1 VPPSTA
7 WPPILRVRR
16 AAWASEP
23 ASAFARFCVNTK
35 TMKKRR
41 RKPGRPRTGHDPMVG
56 FRLPRKM
63 LKKIAKVADAL
74 SADRSTAIRSIL
86 EAGLD
91 SGRVIGLLRSGKGR
105 GWTGEIAMGIM
116 AQFKASKAAEHATRA
131 APAKRPQAEIKAL
144 RAAEDAVDRLSRIG
158 DRLALKQAHK
168 PSKSEATWIEPKPP
182 APSVEPIPKPTKLV
196 VRKAHPRPLQKEN

>member
-1 VPPSTA
+1 
-7 WPPILRVRR
+7 
-16 AAWASEP
+16 
-23 ASAFARFCVNTK
+23 
-35 TMKKRR
+35 
-41 RKPGRPRTGHDPMVG
+41 MVG
-56 FRLPRKM
+56 VRL

-91 SGRVIGLLRSGKGR
+91 SGEMIGLLRSGKGR
-105 GWTGEIAMGIM
+105 GRGGEIAMAMM

-158 DRLALKQAHK
+158 DTLALKQAHK
-168 PSKSEATWIEPKPP
+168 PSKSEATRIEPKPP
-182 APSVEPIPKPTKLV
+182 APSVESVPKPTKLV
-196 VRKAHPRPLQKEN
+196 VRKPLPRPLQKRKLSEAEVQEMVERAMSRSEQRR

>member
-1 VPPSTA
+1 
-7 WPPILRVRR
+7 
-16 AAWASEP
+16 
-23 ASAFARFCVNTK
+23 
-35 TMKKRR
+35 MKKRR

-56 FRLPRKM
+56 VRLPRKM
-63 LKKIAKVADAL
+63 LKKIARVADAL
-74 SADRSTAIRSIL
+74 NADQSTAIRSIL
-86 EAGLD
+86 ESGLD

-105 GWTGEIAMGIM
+105 GRTGEIAMAIM
-116 AQFKASKAAEHATRA
+116 AQFKASKGGEHATRA

-182 APSVEPIPKPTKLV
+182 APSVAPVPKPVKLV
-196 VRKAHPRPLQKEN
+196 VRKAHPRPLQKRKLSEAEVQAIVERAISRSEERR